1 MSGTAILETEAI
13 SKSFGG
19 LTAVDRVSVSIE
31 QGQITGLIG
40 PNGAGKST
48 LLKSIVGLTD
58 IDSGTIELGGEDIT
72 GVAPEEVIYHGI
84 CHVPQVDNIFP
95 NLTVL
100 ENLKMGAWAL
110 GDTDVAF
117 ESRVQEVY
125 ERFPVLEDRPD
136 QQASTL
142 SGGQQQMVAMGA
154 ALMLDPD
161 LLILDEPSAGL
172 APQLVDDVFEKIT
185 EIRVESDTAVLMV
198 EQNARRALQES
209 DRGIVLDLGE
219 KRIGGAGEKL
229 LDSNEVQELYLGA

>member
-1 MSGTAILETEAI
+1 VTLLEVSNLKSGYGDLVVVHDVDLEVAESEMVTI
-13 SKSFGG
+13 
-19 LTAVDRVSVSIE
+19 
-31 QGQITGLIG
+31 IG

-58 IDSGTIELGGEDIT
+58 INEGTIELDGKEIT
-72 GVAPEEVIYHGI
+72 HVPAEEKIYEGI

-110 GDTDVAF
+110 GDTDASF
-117 ESRVQEVY
+117 DERVEEVY
-125 ERFPVLEDRPD
+125 DRFPVLEERPT
-136 QQASTL
+136 QKAGTL

-172 APQLVDDVFEKIT
+172 APQLVDDVFEKIV
-185 EIRVESDTAVLMV
+185 EINEESDTAVLMV
-198 EQNARRALQES
+198 EQNARRALKES
-209 DRGIVLDLGE
+209 DRGVVLDLGE
-219 KRIGGAGEKL
+219 TRMQGTGAEL
-229 LDSNEVQELYLGA
+229 LDSDEVQDLYLGA

>member
-1 MSGTAILETEAI
+1 MTLLEISGLEAGYGDL
-13 SKSFGG
+13 KVVHG
-19 LTAVDRVSVSIE
+19 VDMTVDADEMVSI
-31 QGQITGLIG
+31 IG

-58 IDSGTIELGGEDIT
+58 IDAGTIELDGENIT

-110 GDTDVAF
+110 GDSEVAF
-117 ESRVQEVY
+117 EDRVQEVY
-125 ERFPVLEDRPD
+125 ERFPVLEQRPD
-136 QQASTL
+136 QTAGTL

-154 ALMLDPD
+154 ALMLNPD

-172 APQLVDDVFEKIT
+172 APQLVDDVFEKIV
-185 EIRVESDTAVLMV
+185 EIQDESDTAVLMV
-198 EQNARRALQES
+198 EQNARRALGES
-209 DRGIVLDLGE
+209 DRGLVLDLGE
-219 KRIGGAGEKL
+219 KRMEGTGTEL
-229 LDSNEVQELYLGA
+229 LDSDEVQELYLGA

>member
-1 MSGTAILETEAI
+1 MSGLESGYGDLKVI
-13 SKSFGG
+13 HGVDM
-19 LTAVDRVSVSIE
+19 AVENDEMVTI
-31 QGQITGLIG
+31 IG

-58 IDSGTIELGGEDIT
+58 IESGTIELDGQDIT
-72 GVAPEEVIYHGI
+72 DVAPEEVIYHGI
-84 CHVPQVDNIFP
+84 CHVPQVDNIFL

-117 ESRVQEVY
+117 EERVQEVY

-136 QQASTL
+136 QRAGTL

-185 EIRVESDTAVLMV
+185 EIRAESDTAVLMV

-219 KRIGGAGEKL
+219 KRMEGAGAEL
-229 LDSNEVQELYLGA
+229 LDSDEVQELYLGA